1 MIKRI
6 KKEDLIPKNNLLAF
20 QNQKKEKR
28 ASEVIKANAE
38 LTIAEEHQR
47 NTVMN

>member
-20 QNQKKEKR
+20 QNQKEEKR
-28 ASEVIKANAE
+28 ASELTKANAE
-38 LTIAEEHQR
+38 PSIAEEYQR
-47 NTVMN
+47 NKVMD

>member
-20 QNQKKEKR
+20 QNQKKVKR
-28 ASEVIKANAE
+28 ASELIKANDE
-38 LTIAEEHQR
+38 LSIAEEYQR
-47 NTVMN
+47 NTVMD